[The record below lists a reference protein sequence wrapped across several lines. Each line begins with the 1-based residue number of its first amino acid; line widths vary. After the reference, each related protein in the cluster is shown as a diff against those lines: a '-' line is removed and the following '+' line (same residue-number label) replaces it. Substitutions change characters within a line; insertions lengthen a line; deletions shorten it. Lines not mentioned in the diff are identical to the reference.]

1 MSQTCT
7 FEKIQVK
14 LNTTQIS
21 AWLVCRNFSRINFSR
36 VWTLFPWNLITRKIF
51 TLHRIIHL
59 ACSFL
64 CNLLFFIVMISSLG
78 AFALGAILQKSLYA
92 HWKKKTGSWSKEG
105 LILHTWIKKGK
116 FLIKRNWSYWDE
128 ISQWTFH
135 EVAPLVHCYWLNW
148 NLKGWFLWMEENWRT
163 QSKTLRTRMRTNNNL
178 YPHWHQAGNQ
188 TWGTIKGGKWS
199 HHFY

>member
-1 MSQTCT
+1 MKWVKHALLRKFKWSWIRVVTC
-7 FEKIQVK
+7 
-14 LNTTQIS
+14 
-21 AWLVCRNFSRINFSR
+21 RNFSR
-36 VWTLFPWNLITRKIF
+36 VWTLFPWNLITCKIF

-105 LILHTWIKKGK
+105 LILHTWIKKDK

-135 EVAPLVHCYWLNW
+135 EAALVVHCL
-148 NLKGWFLWMEENWRT
+148 LVELEFERL
-163 QSKTLRTRMRTNNNL
+163 
-178 YPHWHQAGNQ
+178 
-188 TWGTIKGGKWS
+188 IFVDGGKLTDPVKNS
-199 HHFY
+199 

>member
-1 MSQTCT
+1 MKWVKHALLR
-7 FEKIQVK
+7 KIQVK

-59 ACSFL
+59 ACLFL

-105 LILHTWIKKGK
+105 FILCTWIKKGK

-135 EVAPLVHCYWLNW
+135 EAALLVHCL
-148 NLKGWFLWMEENWRT
+148 LVELEFERL
-163 QSKTLRTRMRTNNNL
+163 
-178 YPHWHQAGNQ
+178 
-188 TWGTIKGGKWS
+188 IFVDGGKLKDPVKNC
-199 HHFY
+199 

>member
-21 AWLVCRNFSRINFSR
+21 AWLACRNFSR

-105 LILHTWIKKGK
+105 LILHTWIKKDK

-128 ISQWTFH
+128 ISQWT
-135 EVAPLVHCYWLNW
+135 EAALVVHCL
-148 NLKGWFLWMEENWRT
+148 LVKLEFERL
-163 QSKTLRTRMRTNNNL
+163 
-178 YPHWHQAGNQ
+178 
-188 TWGTIKGGKWS
+188 IFVDGGKLTDPVKNS
-199 HHFY
+199 

>member
-7 FEKIQVK
+7 FEKIQMK

-36 VWTLFPWNLITRKIF
+36 VWTLFPWNLITCKIF
-51 TLHRIIHL
+51 TPHRIIHL

-92 HWKKKTGSWSKEG
+92 HWKKKQVAGQKKDSKEG
-105 LILHTWIKKGK
+105 FILRTWIKKDK

-128 ISQWTFH
+128 ISQYTFH
-135 EVAPLVHCYWLNW
+135 EAALLVHCL
-148 NLKGWFLWMEENWRT
+148 LVELEFERLIFVDRRK
-163 QSKTLRTRMRTNNNL
+163 SKDPVKN
-178 YPHWHQAGNQ
+178 
-188 TWGTIKGGKWS
+188 S
-199 HHFY
+199 